1 MKKIIKG
8 FLSLVIITALMISLF
23 AFNVSAA
30 SVTVN
35 GGEYNVGSS
44 VKITINFNADAT
56 LYAVEADVSYNSSV
70 LRLDSVSGAD
80 YNIGNGTVKI
90 VDDKFTASN
99 PAKSSSYTLNFT
111 AIAAGNSNISVS
123 VLGAGESTSKA
134 SASAA
139 VKVVTPK
146 PSSNANLSGISL
158 SAGALSPAFSANTTS
173 YNVTVKYSV
182 DSISISGAV
191 ADGGARYVGGGTFG
205 LDVGNNSQVLTV
217 TAADG
222 TKKSYTI
229 NIKRMTEEETAA
241 AEAAEREANP
251 TLVVINDV
259 DYNIVNDITLI
270 TVPAGFTAATE
281 IRKETE
287 LPVLKDDAGKY
298 TLWYLTDAN
307 GENGDYYTRDENDN
321 FVRLGYVNANGKMY
335 IVEPSPAD
343 MLLPTGFI
351 ANTLDLNGV
360 SVPAFKSENAE
371 LGDFYVLYMYVGG
384 ENGYYRYDSLE
395 GTIQRAHD
403 FYLGTIATEEEP
415 VSIFATFAAMP
426 TQGKV
431 VIAVLG
437 LAVLAVIALIVLLI
451 VKISRNRAQY
461 DDEDMYTIPLQTE
474 ITGISGIN
482 FTEEAEPTEISDT
495 EPTEE
500 TNSSTEQE
508 VSTIDL
514 TEQTETTEENE

>member
-8 FLSLVIITALMISLF
+8 FLSLAIITALMVSLF
-23 AFNVSAA
+23 ALNVSAA

-80 YNIGNGTVKI
+80 YNIGNGTAKI
-90 VDDKFTASN
+90 VDDKFTASK

-111 AIAAGNSNISVS
+111 AIAAGNSNIAVS
-123 VLGAGESTSKA
+123 VLGGGEAESKA

-158 SAGALSPAFSANTTS
+158 SAGALSPAFSANTTN

-205 LDVGNNSQVLTV
+205 LDVGNNQRVLTV

-222 TKKSYTI
+222 TKKSYTL

-251 TLVVINDV
+251 LLVVINDV

-281 IRKETE
+281 TRKETE
-287 LPVLKDDAGKY
+287 LPVLKDDSGKY

-307 GENGDYYTRDENDN
+307 GENGDYYTRDENDK
-321 FVRLGYVNANGKMY
+321 FTRLNYVNANGKMY

-343 MLLPTGFI
+343 MLLPKGFL
-351 ANTLDLNGV
+351 ADTLDLKGV
-360 SVPAFKSENAE
+360 SVPAFKSENAQ

-384 ENGYYRYDSLE
+384 ENGYYRYDSVE

-403 FYLGTIATEEEP
+403 FYLGTIPNEEE
-415 VSIFATFAAMP
+415 SGGIFASFAAMP

-431 VIAVLG
+431 VIAVLAF
-437 LAVLAVIALIVLLI
+437 AVLAVIALIVLLI
-451 VKISRNRAQY
+451 VKISSNKAQY
-461 DDEDMYTIPLQTE
+461 DEEEPYTIPLEGDSTE
-474 ITGISGIN
+474 ISGIEFTEETAPAEISGIE
-482 FTEEAEPTEISDT
+482 FTEEAE
-495 EPTEE
+495 
-500 TNSSTEQE
+500 
-508 VSTIDL
+508 
-514 TEQTETTEENE
+514 TTEDN